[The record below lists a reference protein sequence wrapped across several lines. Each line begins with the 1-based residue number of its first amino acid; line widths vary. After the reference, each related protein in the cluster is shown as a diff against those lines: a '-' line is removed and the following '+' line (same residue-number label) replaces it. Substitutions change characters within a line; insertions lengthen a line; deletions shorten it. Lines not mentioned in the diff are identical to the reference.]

1 LARTISDR
9 RIRAGGK
16 EIAKSPGLVQI
27 IHSGAVR
34 RLMVSWQGCDGICI
48 AIRLRQVLIVWPAVR
63 GLGGRPAERLTLRE
77 RLTMQEQ
84 AGRLMANLTAS
95 VVRITG

>member
-1 LARTISDR
+1 
-9 RIRAGGK
+9 
-16 EIAKSPGLVQI
+16 
-27 IHSGAVR
+27 
-34 RLMVSWQGCDGICI
+34 MVSWQGCDGICI